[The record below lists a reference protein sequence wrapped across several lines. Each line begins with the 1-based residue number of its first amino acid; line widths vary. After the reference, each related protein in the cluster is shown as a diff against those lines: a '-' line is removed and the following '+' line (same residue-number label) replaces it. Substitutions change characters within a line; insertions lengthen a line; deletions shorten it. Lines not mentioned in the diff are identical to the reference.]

1 MPVFSETLASKT
13 TGAPGTY
20 ALSDISDDV
29 LTLSL
34 ARGTTDAGN
43 AISSQDALAALKI
56 AVGRN
61 PNTDPDGAG
70 PLQPNLVSPYQF
82 IAADVTGD
90 GRVTSQDA
98 LAILKMAVRRVD
110 APSREQLV
118 AELPFARVITFVDEG
133 TSVGAYKDSPCHPYR
148 PRSRFS
154 SLFRTV
160 RTREWIGGGI
170 RAYFE
175 RTASIRARTP
185 GQPRPMPS

>member
-1 MPVFSETLASKT
+1 MVLQSDQFMPGFAAIVAPEDCREVGAGVGHPWLCRSAGRDRPDGIKFADRAVGQDRQRARLERRRVIHLRPRLASVVRSPDRR
-13 TGAPGTY
+13 AVDVVPGT
-20 ALSDISDDV
+20 
-29 LTLSL
+29 
-34 ARGTTDAGN
+34 G
-43 AISSQDALAALKI
+43 QDAPT
-56 AVGRN
+56 R
-61 PNTDPDGAG
+61 
-70 PLQPNLVSPYQF
+70 QC
-82 IAADVTGD
+82 
-90 GRVTSQDA
+90 RDA
-98 LAILKMAVRRVD
+98 VD

>member
-1 MPVFSETLASKT
+1 GHMGLDDLDRRTQTLARQVRDN
-13 TGAPGTY
+13 GITY
-20 ALSDISDDV
+20 NVYASQGGPQRPWALDLFPLI
-29 LTLSL
+29 LTPESWRQIEVGVQQR
-34 ARGTTDAGN
+34 AR
-43 AISSQDALAALKI
+43 LLER
-56 AVGRN
+56 VM
-61 PNTDPDGAG
+61 
-70 PLQPNLVSPYQF
+70 
-82 IAADVTGD
+82 ADVGSHD
-90 GRVTSQDA
+90 
-98 LAILKMAVRRVD
+98 ID